1 MGGALTKIVF
11 QPPTAKY
18 ERDSNLIWLTTSENE
33 VIPAFFIDKDYK
45 YTLLASHGNAEDL
58 GDIVGNFRELSQA
71 LEVNIFAYEY
81 TGYGMSTGEA
91 REAAVYA
98 DIEAAF
104 LYLRDIVGVPWQ
116 QVVLYGRSIGTGPSV
131 YLASRAAVRGMI
143 LQSPFLSILRIAMN
157 TRYTMPGDM
166 FPSIDRIG
174 DVRCPTYVVH
184 GTADD
189 ITPFCHAQDLVK
201 SFRREAVYPPYWVEN
216 GPHNDL
222 EHEAPLF
229 YENIARFMAFL
240 EVEDVSD
247 ELAKFSETAALSAR
261 VSVL

>member
-11 QPPTAKY
+11 QPPHVKY
-18 ERDSNLIWLTTSENE
+18 SRDSNLIWLNTAEGE
-33 VIPAFFIDKDYK
+33 VIPAFYIDKDYK

-58 GDIVGNFRELSQA
+58 GDIVTSFRELSQV

-104 LYLRDIVGVPWQ
+104 KYLRDIIGVPWD
-116 QVVLYGRSIGTGPSV
+116 QVILYGRSIGTGPSC
-131 YLASRAAVRGMI
+131 YLASKVACRGLI
-143 LQSPFLSILRIAMN
+143 LQSPFLSIFRIAMN

-166 FPSIDRIG
+166 FPNIDRIA

-184 GTADD
+184 GTSDD
-189 ITPFCHAQDLVK
+189 ITPFSHAQELIARCRKDCL
-201 SFRREAVYPPYWVEN
+201 YPPYFVEN

-222 EHEAPLF
+222 EHLAPLF
-229 YENIARFMAFL
+229 YENFSKFIQHLEAEEISEELQRFA
-240 EVEDVSD
+240 VQSK
-247 ELAKFSETAALSAR
+247 A
-261 VSVL
+261 